1 MQEMKE
7 VRSLSPATH
16 DWVFVGLVAI
26 FLLGIFAAFYTQE
39 VIWAGLSVSGAVGYL
54 IIRGQ
59 TKFQTRHLLS
69 ATTIGF
75 AAACGLD
82 AFVYYNTA
90 SAEDL
95 GKLNISLAKV
105 FVYSLTA
112 LFGVAVGLSYNL
124 EKKTP

>member
-1 MQEMKE
+1 MKE
-7 VRSLSPATH
+7 VRSMSPVTH

-26 FLLGIFAAFYTQE
+26 FLFGIFAAFYTQE
-39 VIWAGLSVSGAVGYL
+39 VIWASLSVSGGVGYL

-59 TKFQTRHLLS
+59 TKFRTRHLLI
-69 ATTIGF
+69 AAAIGL
-75 AAACGLD
+75 AAACVLD

-105 FVYSLTA
+105 LVYSITA